1 MGSVADF
8 ADFGPISESEVGAR
22 NGQERVECGPERPIQ
37 AVGEVRRRSEEPAR
51 VRGNWR
57 DQARKN
63 PNRERLGFQYW
74 WWNTEPNP
82 RPLSEPDSN
91 TLALRAWI
99 RRFGHRHCSEPK
111 SNSSQSLPD
120 QRKPSSSGMADAPFG
135 RIEKCRLF
143 PVVLS
148 DQVAWQVPH
157 WQ

>member
-1 MGSVADF
+1 MRVFVQRKSSTFWGQVFDRWRCAAGTWRWARRVPAPLRKRKRKS
-8 ADFGPISESEVGAR
+8 PESLMTQGFWVL
-22 NGQERVECGPERPIQ
+22 
-37 AVGEVRRRSEEPAR
+37 GEHRRSFE
-51 VRGNWR
+51 
-57 DQARKN
+57 
-63 PNRERLGFQYW
+63 W

-99 RRFGHRHCSEPK
+99 RRFGHRHCSESK

-148 DQVAWQVPH
+148 DQVAWHVSH